1 MLQEKKT
8 ALIAGA
14 SGLIGNELLHYLLE
28 GKEYERVI
36 AIVRSPLHLNHTKLE
51 EKIISFDD
59 MNQYKDLFAVDD
71 VYCCLGTTIKKAKTK
86 ESMYKIDVEYPI
98 QLAKLASEHGA
109 KRFLIV
115 SSMNANAHS
124 SIWYAKMKGEL
135 EEKLSK
141 VPFENIMIMRP
152 SLLLGERD
160 EFRFGE
166 KAGELIFMIFP
177 FLFIGPLKKYKAIQ
191 GRTVAL
197 AMYKLAQMNKKG
209 IRIYPSE
216 QIEQIAASK

>member
-1 MLQEKKT
+1 MQKKKT

-14 SGLIGNELLHYLLE
+14 SGLVGTELLHYLLE
-28 GKEYERVI
+28 GQEYDQVI
-36 AIVRSPLHLNHTKLE
+36 AIVRSPLNLKHTKLE

-59 MNQYKDLFAVDD
+59 LDTYKDRFAVDD

-86 ESMYKIDVEYPI
+86 ESMYKIDVEYPV
-98 QLAKLASEHGA
+98 QMAKLASENGA
-109 KRFLIV
+109 NQFLIV
-115 SSMNANAHS
+115 SSMNANPHS

-135 EEKLSK
+135 EEKISK
-141 VPFENIMIMRP
+141 VPFESISIMRP

-166 KAGELIFMIFP
+166 KAGELVFTIFP

-197 AMYKLAQMNKKG
+197 AMYKIAQMNKKG
-209 IRIYPSE
+209 ISIYPSE
-216 QIEQIAASK
+216 QIEQIAASR